1 MYTRTRAH
9 THTKERDRACT
20 TVVASHISPDSF
32 VSPTHTKPPPKK
44 KKKTVGGS
52 LSVTYAK

>member
-20 TVVASHISPDSF
+20 IVVASHISPDSF
-32 VSPTHTKPPPKK
+32 VSPTHTQPPQK